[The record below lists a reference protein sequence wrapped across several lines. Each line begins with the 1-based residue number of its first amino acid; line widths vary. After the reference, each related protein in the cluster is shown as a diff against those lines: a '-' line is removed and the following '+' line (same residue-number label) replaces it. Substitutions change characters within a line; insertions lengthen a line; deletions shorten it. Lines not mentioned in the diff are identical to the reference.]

1 VTTAATNSVSED
13 QLNAD
18 EQAAMYD
25 WLSELGSTGAIK
37 AKLKRIKPKSTVFKG
52 RVVNCG
58 GTLDEYEEPVTEE
71 QIRQEHGG
79 GKFQLVV
86 QHLGKNK
93 NGNPQWKYHGAR
105 TFEIAGDPDVRR
117 LILESGEDVGHDTA
131 APDGPVSQAMNMALR
146 VAQDAQDR
154 ADRDG
159 GGGMDHEAM
168 RMMLDP
174 LNTQIETLA
183 RSLAAKEQQVFELL
197 NKPVDT
203 TSQDRLFGIMESK
216 EATHGNNLQAVRIAH
231 ESEMKELRSF
241 HRSELGRREDRFERE
256 LDNSRKATDREIESL
271 KAAHQVAI
279 DSQRVGYD
287 MRIDGLKDQKKQLER
302 ELNELKT
309 ELAALRGR
317 KDMTPVQQMQGLVEI
332 KNAME
337 SIMPSAAEDTPK
349 AGWERAIDAVMGS
362 PLLEGVAQRIAE
374 GPPGAEDS
382 PAMGGMP
389 QGQPGEQMVQ
399 VRRRDGQ
406 IVTVPASYVAQAQ
419 AAKAAREQATG
430 MADAPPQQ
438 QEPELSIDPRDVE
451 KAIMFIEASIRNGTP
466 PEIFAASA
474 RNMMPTEILTYIKG
488 KGVDHFLNNV
498 AKLEEGSPLATVV
511 GRTYVRKVAK
521 FLLEGTTEGIDDP
534 ASPIET

>member
-1 VTTAATNSVSED
+1 VTTAAANAVNED
-13 QLNAD
+13 QLVVD

-37 AKLKRIKPKSTVFKG
+37 AKLKRIKPKSTVYKG

-86 QHLGKNK
+86 QHMGKNK

-117 LILESGEDVGHDTA
+117 LLLADDDDGGHDTGSG
-131 APDGPVSQAMNMALR
+131 DGPVAQAMNMSMRL
-146 VAQDAQDR
+146 AQEAQER
-154 ADRDG
+154 ADRG
-159 GGGMDHEAM
+159 GNGADHEAM
-168 RMMLDP
+168 RMMMEP
-174 LNTQIETLA
+174 MQQQIALLA
-183 RSLAAKEQQVFELL
+183 QSLEAKERQVFELL
-197 NKPVDT
+197 NKPTDNS
-203 TSQDRLFGIMESK
+203 SQDRLFGIMESK
-216 EATHGNNLQAVRIAH
+216 EHSHGNNLQAVRIAH

-279 DSQRVGYD
+279 DSQRIGYD
-287 MRIDGLKDQKKQLER
+287 MRIDGLKDQKKGLER
-302 ELNELKT
+302 ELGEIKT

-337 SIMPSAAEDTPK
+337 SVMPSAAEEVPK
-349 AGWERAIDAVMGS
+349 AGWERALDAMMGS
-362 PLLEGVAQRIAE
+362 SLLEGVAERIAS
-374 GPPGAEDS
+374 GPPGEQQQQQA
-382 PAMGGMP
+382 PT
-389 QGQPGEQMVQ
+389 EQMVQ
-399 VRRRDGQ
+399 IRRPDGQ
-406 IVTVPASYVAQAQ
+406 VVSVPASYVAQAQ
-419 AAKAAREQATG
+419 AAAAARQQASG
-430 MADAPPQQ
+430 MAEGPPQN
-438 QEPELSIDPRDVE
+438 QEPELSVDPGDVT
-451 KAIMFIEASIRNGTP
+451 KAVMFIEAAIRNGTA

-474 RNMMPTEILTYIKG
+474 RNMIPADILAYIKG

-498 AKLEEGSPLATVV
+498 AKLEDGSPLSTVV

-521 FLLEGTTEGIDDP
+521 FLLEGTTEGIDEP

>member
-1 VTTAATNSVSED
+1 VTTTAAANAVNED
-13 QLNAD
+13 QLVAD
-18 EQAAMYD
+18 EQAQMYD

-37 AKLKRIKPKSTVFKG
+37 AKLKRIKPKSTVYKG

-58 GTLDEYEEPVTEE
+58 GTLDEYEEPITEE

-86 QHLGKNK
+86 QHMGKNK

-117 LILESGEDVGHDTA
+117 LLLAEDGDTPDTSA
-131 APDGPVSQAMNMALR
+131 GDGPIAQAMNMSMRL
-146 VAQDAQDR
+146 AQEAQER
-154 ADRDG
+154 ADRG
-159 GGGMDHEAM
+159 GGADHEAM
-168 RMMLDP
+168 RMMLEP
-174 LNTQIETLA
+174 MQQQIALLSQ
-183 RSLAAKEQQVFELL
+183 SLAAKEQQVFELL
-197 NKPVDT
+197 NKPTDN

-216 EATHGNNLQAVRIAH
+216 EQTHGNSLEALRQTHA
-231 ESEMKELRSF
+231 SEMRQIRDFNRDEIRRREERFEKELDHVRSAT
-241 HRSELGRREDRFERE
+241 LREAD
-256 LDNSRKATDREIESL
+256 TL
-271 KAAHQVAI
+271 KLAHQQAL
-279 DSQRVGYD
+279 DSQRHGYE
-287 MRIDGLKDQKKQLER
+287 MRMDGMKETTKRLER
-302 ELNELKT
+302 ELNECKT

-317 KDMTPVQQMQGLVEI
+317 KDMMPVQQMQGLVEI

-337 SIMPSAAEDTPK
+337 SIMPTAADDAPK

-374 GPPGAEDS
+374 GPPGEGGDPMA
-382 PAMGGMP
+382 AMHA
-389 QGQPGEQMVQ
+389 QQQQGEQMVQ
-399 VRRRDGQ
+399 IRRKDGQ

-419 AAKAAREQATG
+419 AARAAREQATG

-438 QEPELSIDPRDVE
+438 QEPEISIDPADVE
-451 KAIMFIEASIRNGTP
+451 KAVMFIEASIRNGTP

-474 RNMMPTEILTYIKG
+474 RNMMPADILAYIKSR
-488 KGVDHFLNNV
+488 GVDHFLNNV
-498 AKLEEGSPLATVV
+498 AKLEDGSPLATVV